1 MKKGLN
7 SEAVKIIALVTM
19 LIDHIGFILYGHID
33 TGVYNVLRGIGRIS
47 FPLFAFLIAEGFF
60 YTRDDKKYILRIII
74 FAFLSE
80 IPFNMMTGGKVIN
93 TGSVNVLFTFTIA
106 LLVLYV
112 CRDYDKKG
120 QGFGVIH
127 FLTLV
132 AGMALA
138 FLIKS
143 DYSYCGVAL
152 VFVFY
157 YMRYK
162 KGTGYYFTAALIM
175 VLYGESIS
183 SLAAVFSLIFIYL
196 YNGERGRYGNGM
208 KWFFYAFY
216 PVHMMI
222 LGIIGRFL

>member
-1 MKKGLN
+1 MKKVLN

-19 LIDHIGFILYGHID
+19 LIDHIGYIMYGHID

-60 YTRDDKKYILRIII
+60 YTKDEKKYLLRIIY
-74 FAFLSE
+74 
-80 IPFNMMTGGKVIN
+80 

-112 CRDYDKKG
+112 CRYYDKKG
-120 QGFGVIH
+120 QGFGILH
-127 FLTLV
+127 FLTAV
-132 AGMALA
+132 VGMALA
-138 FLIKS
+138 FLIRS

-157 YMRYK
+157 YMRYN

-175 VLYGESIS
+175 ILYGESIS
-183 SLAAVFSLIFIYL
+183 SLAAVFSLVFIYL
-196 YNGERGRYGNGM
+196 YNGEKGKYGNRI
-208 KWFFYAFY
+208 KWFFYVFY